1 MKISEGDLV
10 SRKYD
15 LKMSHIKHGLVVK
28 RDPNGFLVAN
38 RGGKIEDFWDEYDLE
53 IVSALNGRNDS

>member
-28 RDPNGFLVAN
+28 RDTNGFLVVN
-38 RGGKIEDFWDEYDLE
+38 WGGKIEDFWDEYDLE